1 MTGKRRNRTDLDQV
15 IPSQVPDDPVTRRMK
30 QNIYDNPTFFQAY
43 CKLRENDSG
52 LNGLVEEPAIGTV
65 LPDLR
70 GLKVLDLGSGF
81 GDFCRFARAQ
91 GASMVRGVEI
101 SRKMIEAAL
110 GRTRDPRIE
119 YVNCAME
126 DLAVEPWAYDL
137 VVSRLALH
145 YVRDYEAVLRTVHGD
160 LRDRG
165 QFVFSVEH
173 PVCTALCAGWYEDDH
188 GGQVFWPVD
197 NYSAE
202 GERRQKWFV
211 DGVIKYHRTIAT
223 YVNGLLQCG
232 FALTRLLEPHAVPE
246 SLEGR
251 PDLQGTLRRPAVMI
265 IAATKLPV
273 VEPTPASAP
282 RGADARQ

>member
-1 MTGKRRNRTDLDQV
+1 
-15 IPSQVPDDPVTRRMK
+15 
-30 QNIYDNPTFFQAY
+30 
-43 CKLRENDSG
+43 
-52 LNGLVEEPAIGTV
+52 
-65 LPDLR
+65 
-70 GLKVLDLGSGF
+70 
-81 GDFCRFARAQ
+81 
-91 GASMVRGVEI
+91 
-101 SRKMIEAAL
+101 
-110 GRTRDPRIE
+110 
-119 YVNCAME
+119 ME

-165 QFVFSVEH
+165 QFIFSVEH

-251 PDLQGTLRRPAVMI
+251 PDLQGTLRRPAVLI
-265 IAATKLPV
+265 IAATKLPGCGANAGV
-273 VEPTPASAP
+273 AAARCRSATVMP
-282 RGADARQ
+282 ILQPQGSIHEHIRHPGPS